1 MTSRAATPADTTALI
16 TGATAGIGAE
26 FARQL
31 AEQGHN
37 VVLVA
42 RDATRLQ
49 AKAEELEKRYG
60 IRAEVLAADLADDG
74 GVAAVVERLTD
85 PARPVEILVNNA
97 GIGLLRSFAEN
108 DIAEETR
115 HLKLHVETA
124 MQLTHAALQGML
136 GRHSGRIINVA
147 SVAAFLPRGS
157 YSAAK
162 SWLVSFSRGA
172 NLAYAK
178 QGVTVT
184 AVCPGFTHTEFHDR
198 MGMDKTAT
206 PRWMW
211 LQAERVVREGLADN
225 AQGRAV
231 SIPTKRYKVL
241 TAAARVLPDRLVAG
255 PPRRARVG
263 ARPRCRRNRPTASG
277 RFVGDPH
284 GQQAGG
290 QPIQGVQADVHQPR
304 HQRQPLAQGVPVD
317 VQRLADPGW
326 LGVVLQV
333 GPERRQE
340 PAVVGPVVVQ
350 ERRQQI
356 LRRGMGAAA
365 GGRQHQGLDAHRGC
379 DGGHARPAA
388 PAVGH
393 G

>member
-1 MTSRAATPADTTALI
+1 MTSRAATTPAGSTALI

-31 AEQGHN
+31 AEEGHS

-74 GVAAVVERLTD
+74 GVAAVVARLKD

-108 DIAEETR
+108 DIADETK

-124 MQLTHAALQGML
+124 MRLTHAALQGML
-136 GRHSGRIINVA
+136 SRHSGRIINVA

-162 SWLVSFSRGA
+162 AWLVSFSRWA
-172 NLAYAK
+172 NLAYSK

-198 MGMDKTAT
+198 MGMDKTVT

-211 LQAERVVREGLADN
+211 LDARQVVSEGLADN
-225 AQGRAV
+225 AKGKAV
-231 SIPTKRYKVL
+231 SIPSKRYKVL
-241 TAAARVLPDRLVAG
+241 TSVSRVLPSRLVAG
-255 PPRRARVG
+255 PPRRAK
-263 ARPRCRRNRPTASG
+263 
-277 RFVGDPH
+277 
-284 GQQAGG
+284 
-290 QPIQGVQADVHQPR
+290 
-304 HQRQPLAQGVPVD
+304 
-317 VQRLADPGW
+317 
-326 LGVVLQV
+326 
-333 GPERRQE
+333 
-340 PAVVGPVVVQ
+340 
-350 ERRQQI
+350 
-356 LRRGMGAAA
+356 
-365 GGRQHQGLDAHRGC
+365 
-379 DGGHARPAA
+379 
-388 PAVGH
+388 
-393 G
+393 

>member
-1 MTSRAATPADTTALI
+1 MTAPSPAPAAADTTALI

-31 AEQGHN
+31 AEQGHS

-42 RDATRLQ
+42 RDASRLQ

-60 IRAEVLAADLADDG
+60 IRAEAISADLTDDA
-74 GVAAVVERLTD
+74 GVAAVVARLTD

-97 GIGLLRSFAEN
+97 GTGLLRSFEEN
-108 DIAEETR
+108 AIEDETK

-124 MQLTHAALQGML
+124 MRLTHAALQGML

-162 SWLVSFSRGA
+162 AWLVSFSRWA
-172 NLAYAK
+172 NLVYSK

-206 PRWMW
+206 PRWLW

-225 AQGRAV
+225 IRGKAV
-231 SIPTKRYKVL
+231 SVPTRRYKVL
-241 TAAARVLPDRLVAG
+241 TAAARILPDRLVAG
-255 PPRRARVG
+255 PPRR
-263 ARPRCRRNRPTASG
+263 PK
-277 RFVGDPH
+277 
-284 GQQAGG
+284 
-290 QPIQGVQADVHQPR
+290 
-304 HQRQPLAQGVPVD
+304 
-317 VQRLADPGW
+317 
-326 LGVVLQV
+326 
-333 GPERRQE
+333 
-340 PAVVGPVVVQ
+340 
-350 ERRQQI
+350 
-356 LRRGMGAAA
+356 
-365 GGRQHQGLDAHRGC
+365 
-379 DGGHARPAA
+379 
-388 PAVGH
+388 
-393 G
+393 